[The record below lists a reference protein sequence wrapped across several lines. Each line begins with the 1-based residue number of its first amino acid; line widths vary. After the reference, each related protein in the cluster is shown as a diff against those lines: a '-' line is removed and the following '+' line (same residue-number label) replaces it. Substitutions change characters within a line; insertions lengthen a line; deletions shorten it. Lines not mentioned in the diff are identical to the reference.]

1 MDCCQLLQALGH
13 DGCVALV
20 VVGLLVLAFSVLVLS
35 MLAFNVAKVWSD
47 ERRKLADEAT
57 TRQRL
62 EHRAAIVAQLRAE
75 GKDTEEAQDW
85 LRQLG

>member
-1 MDCCQLLQALGH
+1 MDCCQLLQVLGH

-20 VVGLLVLAFSVLVLS
+20 VMGLLVLGFSVLVLS
-35 MLAFNVAKVWSD
+35 ILACNVAKVWSD

-57 TRQRL
+57 TRQHM
-62 EHRAAIVAQLRAE
+62 EHRAALVAQLRAE
-75 GKDTEEAQDW
+75 GKDTEEAQEW